1 MIGYNRADVA
11 YRRGCGY
18 KLVLFF
24 LLIWFEWR
32 KKNKKYHVE
41 KKLIFIEIA
50 CRHFLH
56 RNSHRGSEFLSPN
69 NHYCLGSTKHP
80 TDTHLYKSQ
89 PLPTLYVGL
98 CPSCLHAENS
108 QILTSAAVCVCVCV
122 CVWVCVSLLFSPNP
136 HRIDPPPP
144 CSRGTAS
151 RRRRRRGRAHTRR
164 ARAGAPGPP

>member
-1 MIGYNRADVA
+1 M
-11 YRRGCGY
+11 
-18 KLVLFF
+18 
-24 LLIWFEWR
+24 
-32 KKNKKYHVE
+32 E

-108 QILTSAAVCVCVCV
+108 QILTSAAVCVCVCE
-122 CVWVCVSLLFSPNP
+122 CVSLSPFLP
-136 HRIDPPPP
+136 QPPSYRSPSPLQQGHCKPPPTP
-144 CSRGTAS
+144 PRP
-151 RRRRRRGRAHTRR
+151 RAHAACPRR
-164 ARAGAPGPP
+164 SARAPLAVERRKRAPDTQR